1 MGDGQIAAARCT
13 HPTRTRDLLASLI
26 LIGWPSLALSGA
38 TWVQVAPEGGGF
50 SVEMPGT
57 PKPTPSRPGRLSVS
71 VGESSFLVSPDALD
85 GALAG
90 AFQSGDRKARERIL
104 ERLRDGTVQG
114 MKAALGASQTTEL
127 QGTPSIL
134 FTFTGES
141 DGKAFEGTERIVLT
155 ADRMFVLV
163 ALGEKGSLKKEDVD
177 RFLGSFRLV
186 AAPPGAPG
194 EFRTVTYR
202 DAVCQRLPA
211 VPVTFSLPADYVSRS
226 VGKSVEAGCLWGT
239 KEDLD
244 RVTAVPDEGD
254 FSALKRGVF
263 RARVST
269 NIVCSA
275 KTGTFD
281 AMDGSGEAGIRAQ
294 LEASGASLVTWK
306 KETLGGL
313 PALQIVADLGPS
325 GRVYMLYLGNTGF
338 SSNTLLVNYYQPKKR
353 TADDDALWARFVSGI
368 RRAASP

>member
-1 MGDGQIAAARCT
+1 MNAILRPFRALVFTLSFTAAVR
-13 HPTRTRDLLASLI
+13 
-26 LIGWPSLALSGA
+26 ALPA
-38 TWVQVAPEGGGF
+38 TNWVDVSPKDGGF
-50 SVEMPGT
+50 SVQMPAT
-57 PKPTPSRPGRLSVS
+57 PKPSANRPGRLDVTM
-71 VGESSFLVSPDALD
+71 GDSSFIVSPDPIDPAIGKAVRNRNR
-85 GALAG
+85 GAVDAYLG
-90 AFQSGDRKARERIL
+90 K
-104 ERLRDGTVQG
+104 LRDGTVNG
-114 MKAALGASQTTEL
+114 MEAKLLTSEGADLEGS
-127 QGTPSIL
+127 PSIL

-141 DGKAFEGTERIVLT
+141 EGKAFEGTERIVLT

-194 EFRTVTYR
+194 EFRTVAYR
-202 DAVCQRLPA
+202 DAVCQRMPA